1 MNNRHHHNNE
11 NKDVVDAK
19 EVKDMEDQVY
29 KYFYDMIISKND
41 KQFAIRNGIRRK
53 QPEQMDGH

>member
-1 MNNRHHHNNE
+1 
-11 NKDVVDAK
+11 
-19 EVKDMEDQVY
+19 MEDQVY